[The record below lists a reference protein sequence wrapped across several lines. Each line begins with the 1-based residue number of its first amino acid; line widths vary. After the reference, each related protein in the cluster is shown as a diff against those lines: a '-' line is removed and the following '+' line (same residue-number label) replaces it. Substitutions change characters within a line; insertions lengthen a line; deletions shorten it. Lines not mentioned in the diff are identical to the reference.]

1 MKQKKPNSKL
11 QAILFERGI
20 KIVDLY
26 KKIEEENAKPVAKYM
41 ISQIVNGKRTNYEI
55 ITLTKICKAL
65 GVSPNEIIEENPT
78 RFSATSKSIKSNTKK
93 EKRKVTLSPKMKKHI
108 QDLADE
114 EKANRLNHQLMDEKE
129 EELREERIYNES
141 FNVAP
146 EDRIEEDKEPLVE
159 HDGMRYNP
167 ENAEETL
174 EFTDEQNHITRKNTD
189 YSPPE
194 EETEEEDDDFG
205 F

>member
-26 KKIEEENAKPVAKYM
+26 NKIEEENDKPVAKYM

-55 ITLTKICKAL
+55 ITLNKICKAL

-78 RFSATSKSIKSNTKK
+78 RFSVTAKSIKSNTKK
-93 EKRKVTLSPKMKKHI
+93 EKKKSTLSPKMEKHI
-108 QDLADE
+108 QDIAYGVDKPSSILDIEATIEDRMRYNPENPKETVEFTDE
-114 EKANRLNHQLMDEKE
+114 QNHITRKDTDYSPSKE

-141 FNVAP
+141 FDVAP
-146 EDRIEEDKEPLVE
+146 EDQIE
-159 HDGMRYNP
+159 
-167 ENAEETL
+167 
-174 EFTDEQNHITRKNTD
+174 
-189 YSPPE
+189 
-194 EETEEEDDDFG
+194 EEEDDDFG

>member
-26 KKIEEENAKPVAKYM
+26 NKIEEENDKPVAKYM

-55 ITLTKICKAL
+55 ITLNKICKAL
-65 GVSPNEIIEENPT
+65 GVSPNAIIEENPT
-78 RFSATSKSIKSNTKK
+78 RFSVTAKSIKSNTKK
-93 EKRKVTLSPKMKKHI
+93 EKKKSTLSPKMEKHI
-108 QDLADE
+108 QEIADE
-114 EKANRLNHQLMDEKE
+114 EKANRLNHELNILMEGE
-129 EELREERIYNES
+129 E
-141 FNVAP
+141 P
-146 EDRIEEDKEPLVE
+146 MVE

-194 EETEEEDDDFG
+194 EEIEEEDDDFG

>member
-26 KKIEEENAKPVAKYM
+26 NKIEEENDKPVAKYM

-55 ITLTKICKAL
+55 ITLNKICKAL

-78 RFSATSKSIKSNTKK
+78 RFSVTAKSIKSNTKK
-93 EKRKVTLSPKMKKHI
+93 EKKKSTLSPKMEKHI
-108 QDLADE
+108 QDTAYGVDKPSSILDIEATIDE
-114 EKANRLNHQLMDEKE
+114 EKANRLNHELNVLLEGE
-129 EELREERIYNES
+129 E
-141 FNVAP
+141 P
-146 EDRIEEDKEPLVE
+146 MVE

-194 EETEEEDDDFG
+194 EEIEEEDDDFG